1 MARTNRKAAKKYA
14 AALFK
19 LYPPEELEPVSEALA
34 ELAQTFAEHSA
45 LRVVLR
51 TPSLDL
57 KSREAALREICSRIH
72 PEDVLFSNF
81 AVVLL
86 RNNRL
91 TALPQVSQAFDNML
105 AEYRR
110 ILRLDVATAAD
121 LPPEERDAFVA
132 RMQNEFGPMLSV
144 NWLVNEEIL
153 GGLIIKVGD
162 RVLDSS
168 VRGSL
173 EQMRG
178 YLLN

>member
-14 AALFK
+14 ATLFK
-19 LYPPEELEPVSEALA
+19 LYPSEKLEPVSEALA
-34 ELAQTFAEHSA
+34 ELAQTFDVNSA

-51 TPSLDL
+51 TPSLEL
-57 KSREAALREICSRIH
+57 RAREAALREICSRIH
-72 PEDVLFSNF
+72 PEDVLFANF

-91 TALPQVSQAFDNML
+91 AALPQVSQVFNRML
-105 AEYRR
+105 EEYRR
-110 ILRLDVATAAD
+110 MLRLDIATAAD
-121 LPPEERDAFVA
+121 LPREEREAFVA

-153 GGLIIKVGD
+153 GGLIIKAGD

>member
-19 LYPPEELEPVSEALA
+19 LYPSEKLELVSEALA
-34 ELAQTFAEHSA
+34 ELSRTFAMNPA
-45 LRVVLR
+45 LKVVLR
-51 TPSLDL
+51 TPSLEL
-57 KSREAALREICSRIH
+57 KAREAALREICLRIH
-72 PEDVLFSNF
+72 PDDVLFANF

-91 TALPQVSQAFDNML
+91 AALPQVSQVFSRML
-105 AEYRR
+105 EEYRR

-121 LPPEERDAFVA
+121 LPIDERDAFVA
-132 RMQNEFGPMLSV
+132 RMQSEFGPMLSV

-153 GGLIIKVGD
+153 GGLIIKAGD

-173 EQMRG
+173 EQMRS